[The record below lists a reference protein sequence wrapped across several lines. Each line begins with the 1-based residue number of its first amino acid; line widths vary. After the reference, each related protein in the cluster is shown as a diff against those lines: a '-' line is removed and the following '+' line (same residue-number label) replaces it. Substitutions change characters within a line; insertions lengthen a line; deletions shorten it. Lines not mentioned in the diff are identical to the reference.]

1 VPNSRQ
7 PSTRSPAPRAGT
19 PTRSRTAAPAGPWG
33 AAAPGPA
40 PSPRKKVAAVREAPK
55 ASPSAAAAP
64 SPGRRRAERATAA
77 GSAGSRPTPSTLA
90 IDIGGTGLK
99 ASVLDPAGNLLVD
112 RVRVPT
118 PYPCPPPTLI
128 ASLVEL
134 VAPLPPFDRISA
146 GFPGMVRAGRVL
158 SAPHLVTSAGP
169 GTPVLPESQR
179 AWSGFDLVTA
189 LAEAFGKPA
198 RVENDADL
206 QGGAVVKGVG
216 LEVVITLGT
225 GMGSAVYYNGLLAP
239 HLELSQHPFR
249 KGQTYDEQL
258 GDEARR
264 KIGNKKWSKR
274 VAKAAQTID
283 ALLLYD
289 HLFIG
294 GGNAPRLTIE
304 LGPRVSLVDNIAG
317 IAGGIKLWAPTGG

>member
-7 PSTRSPAPRAGT
+7 PSRRSPAPRAT
-19 PTRSRTAAPAGPWG
+19 IPARSRTAAPAGPLG
-33 AAAPGPA
+33 TAA
-40 PSPRKKVAAVREAPK
+40 PSPRRNAVAEAPK
-55 ASPSAAAAP
+55 ASPSAVVVP
-64 SPGRRRAERATAA
+64 SPGRRRGERATAA
-77 GSAGSRPTPSTLA
+77 GSAGSRPIPSTLA

-112 RVRVPT
+112 RVRVAT
-118 PYPCPPPTLI
+118 PYPCPPVTLI
-128 ASLVEL
+128 ATLVQL

-158 SAPHLVTSAGP
+158 SAPHLITSGGP
-169 GTPVLPESQR
+169 GTRVLPESQR
-179 AWSGFDLVTA
+179 AWSGFDLASA
-189 LAEAFGKPA
+189 LAQAFGKPA

-206 QGGAVVKGVG
+206 QGGDVVKGVG

-225 GMGSAVYYNGLLAP
+225 GMGSAVYYNGQLAP

-264 KIGNKKWSKR
+264 KVGNKKWSKR
-274 VAKAAQTID
+274 VAEAVRTID
-283 ALLLYD
+283 ALLFFD

-317 IAGGIKLWAPTGG
+317 IAGGIKLWAPTEG